1 MAENFRNKQWFKK
14 MSQECKDEICKK
26 FDIDEKTLRKCGR
39 ETEDGHIVIKVYHRT
54 RVVGFSTKYIA
65 KEIDGTT
72 EKYNL
77 DGKKYRGTDTWY
89 DLTMEAPKT
98 TRPRDSKGRFVKVAH

>member
-1 MAENFRNKQWFKK
+1 MATNKTPRYFNLDEFKNGK
-14 MSQECKDEICKK
+14 TATTMLGNPVKFICMLDDK
-26 FDIDEKTLRKCGR
+26 
-39 ETEDGHIVIKVYHRT
+39 IVIKVYHRT